1 MELTHFTNNIP
12 ASNPNL
18 TKLWVEQTYP
28 SEMSNGQIAERA
40 KHSAKHHL
48 FSMKPPTSM
57 PAKDWWQMQ
66 ESLSRAVTKEHINQA
81 LDDLDA
87 MDSRLRDYSPTLTFS
102 LRAEDGPLQLTIT
115 ASKMGRKTEVS
126 FPLDSSARSAQDDA

>member
-1 MELTHFTNNIP
+1 MKLTHFTNNIP

-87 MDSRLRDYSPTLTFS
+87 MDSRLRDYSLNLDIFTSCRGRPTSTYDHRQQDGEEDRS
-102 LRAEDGPLQLTIT
+102 LIPAGLFRTIGP
-115 ASKMGRKTEVS
+115 G
-126 FPLDSSARSAQDDA
+126 